1 MQRLKEQRYSIKFCV
16 KLGKNGAET
25 LQLLQQA
32 YKEDAMSRAMV
43 FMWHKR
49 FKDGREDVEDDDRA
63 GRPSTSR
70 NEENLAKVREVLNS
84 DRRLSIRLIADRVN
98 LNYGTVFQMVSEDL
112 MMRKVCAKLVPK
124 VLTDD
129 QKQRRMAVAQE
140 MLELLRAKPNFL
152 DKVVTGDETWVFE
165 YDPESKRQSSEWHTA
180 NSPKPK
186 KARMSKSRVKS
197 MLITFFDAKGV
208 IFKEFVPDGQTVNGQ
223 YYADVI
229 RRLKDRVHRV
239 RPEKKDDWVLHH
251 DNAPVH
257 TCLAVAQILARNNV
271 ATLPQPPYSPDLA
284 PSDFFLFPRMKKDLK
299 GKRFGTVAAVQEA
312 STKVLN
318 SIPVD
323 EFQDAFRQWKTRWQ
337 RCVDS
342 EGTYFEDF

>member
-1 MQRLKEQRYSIKFCV
+1 MV
-16 KLGKNGAET
+16 VVLGKRPNPR
-25 LQLLQQA
+25 QLPA
-32 YKEDAMSRAMV
+32 RRWSESITR
-43 FMWHKR
+43 
-49 FKDGREDVEDDDRA
+49 
-63 GRPSTSR
+63 
-70 NEENLAKVREVLNS
+70 KVRVCFVITSKSRE
-84 DRRLSIRLIADRVN
+84 
-98 LNYGTVFQMVSEDL
+98 SENAAFEGAAL
-112 MMRKVCAKLVPK
+112 FNKILCQ
-124 VLTDD
+124 TW
-129 QKQRRMAVAQE
+129 QE
-140 MLELLRAKPNFL
+140 R
-152 DKVVTGDETWVFE
+152 VFE

-180 NSPKPK
+180 SSPKPK

-208 IFKEFVPDGQTVNGQ
+208 IFREFVPAGQTVNGQ

-257 TCLAVAQILARNNV
+257 TCFAVTQILARNKV

-299 GKRFGTVAAVQEA
+299 GKRFGTIAAVQAA

-318 SIPVD
+318 NIQVE
-323 EFQDAFRQWKTRWQ
+323 EFQEAFRQWKTRWQ

-342 EGTYFEDF
+342 EGNYFEDF